1 MGKNI
6 IHRIF
11 KFIKDIFIDAAS
23 SSLVLFKVMIP
34 VSIIVKVLQEL
45 DVVVFMGKVFS
56 PLMYVVGL
64 PGEMGLVWATGI
76 ITNMFGGIMAY
87 ISISSQMDITV
98 AQVTILAT
106 MLLVAHTFPVELQIA
121 RKCGLRVVPVM
132 LIRFVFAIVMG
143 FILYVI
149 YDKANYLQGKAE
161 IPLLKA
167 ATDQTLLQW
176 AVEELKKYFIIF
188 LLVCNLFFV
197 IKVLQKVGVIGLLA
211 RMLTPLFRFLGISN
225 NVMTITITGLLLGIV
240 YGGALIIHEARSGKV
255 GAKDVFYAMVLMSL
269 CHSIIEDTLLM
280 MSLGAH
286 ISGILVIRAILAILI
301 TFLIVRVM
309 KKMEGKYWKYF
320 LIKEKSKGPLN
331 LNANN

>member
-1 MGKNI
+1 MVNSLLRRLI
-6 IHRIF
+6 
-11 KFIKDIFIDAAS
+11 KFVKDIFFDAAR

-45 DVVVFMGKVFS
+45 DVIVYIGKALS

-64 PGEMGLVWATGI
+64 PGEMGLVWATGM

-87 ISISSQMDITV
+87 ISISSQMDITA

-121 RKCGLRVVPVM
+121 RKCGLRIVPIM
-132 LIRFVFAIVMG
+132 LIRFVFAIFMG
-143 FILYVI
+143 FVLYMI
-149 YDKANYLQGKAE
+149 YDNGNFLQYRAE
-161 IPLLKA
+161 IPLFKA
-167 ATDQTLLQW
+167 GAEQTIWLW
-176 AVEELKKYFIIF
+176 AIEEIKKYAIIF
-188 LLVCNLFFV
+188 LLVCSLFFV
-197 IKVLQKVGVIGLLA
+197 IKVLQKLGFIGLLA
-211 RMLTPLFRFLGISN
+211 RILMPVFRFLGISN

-240 YGGALIIHEARSGKV
+240 YGGALIIHEARSGRV
-255 GAKDVFYAMVLMSL
+255 DRKDIFYALVLMSL

-301 TFLIVRVM
+301 TFLIVRIM
-309 KKMEGKYWKYF
+309 KKLEEKHWKYF
-320 LIKEKSKGPLN
+320 LIAEKKK
-331 LNANN
+331 